1 MWRIPVLTCIFTLP
15 LEVRTGA
22 QGDHG
27 EAVLGSVRTIAALV
41 SCGMLPGGEL
51 DNRKQEAA

>member
-1 MWRIPVLTCIFTLP
+1 MWRIPVLTCVFTFP

-22 QGDHG
+22 QGDHR
-27 EAVLGSVRTIAALV
+27 EAVLSSIRTIAALV
-41 SCGMLPGGEL
+41 SCGVLPGGEL